1 MRTFGQIIR
10 EARKS
15 NQITQRDLAK
25 RINVDF
31 TYISK
36 IENGALEPP
45 SEEVITK
52 MAKVLDIDENELFL
66 AARKV
71 PVEFRNTILQEGT
84 ANIFFRKYAT
94 LTEEQKERITKIL
107 EE

>member
-1 MRTFGQIIR
+1 MRTFGQIIK
-10 EARKS
+10 EARKTK
-15 NQITQRDLAK
+15 QITQRDLAK
-25 RINVDF
+25 QIDVDF

-45 SEEVITK
+45 SEEVISK
-52 MAKVLDIDENELFL
+52 MAKVLGIDENELFL
-66 AARKV
+66 AAKKV
-71 PVEFRNTILQEGT
+71 PTQFRDTILQEGT

>member
-1 MRTFGQIIR
+1 MRTFGQIIK

-25 RINVDF
+25 RIDVDF

-36 IENGALEPP
+36 LENGVLEPP
-45 SEEVITK
+45 SEEVIVK
-52 MAKVLDIDENELFL
+52 MAVVLGIDENELFL
-66 AARKV
+66 AAKKV
-71 PVEFRNTILQEGT
+71 PTEFKNTILQEGT

-94 LTEEQKERITKIL
+94 LTEEQKERITRIL